1 MLGLA
6 QEAGMTSAGSAMG
19 GIQADARQRDC
30 GPAALAGEDAGCSR
44 RGKGDV
50 GEEAGEESAEDVNSS
65 SSALGPVSRNA
76 FASKITMRSTGRQCL
91 LRLVLTPRCCLA
103 WTVST
108 LAELTLRRAWAV
120 SFSLGWGCRS
130 WNL

>member
-1 MLGLA
+1 
-6 QEAGMTSAGSAMG
+6 MG
-19 GIQADARQRDC
+19 GTRADAGQRDL
-30 GPAALAGEDAGCSR
+30 GPAALAGEDAGGGR

-65 SSALGPVSRNA
+65 NSALGTGSRNA
-76 FASKITMRSTGRQCL
+76 FTSKMATGSTGRQGL
-91 LRLVLTPRCCLA
+91 LPLVLTPRCCLA

-120 SFSLGWGCRS
+120 SFSLAWGCGS